1 MSNRASGLNPTPSR
15 ATADVG
21 FKRWMA
27 VITSSVYL
35 VRLGVG
41 RNGVGCAGQN
51 MMRLGGLETQL
62 INLIALIGLDV
73 GPVFDAML

>member
-1 MSNRASGLNPTPSR
+1 
-15 ATADVG
+15 
-21 FKRWMA
+21 MA